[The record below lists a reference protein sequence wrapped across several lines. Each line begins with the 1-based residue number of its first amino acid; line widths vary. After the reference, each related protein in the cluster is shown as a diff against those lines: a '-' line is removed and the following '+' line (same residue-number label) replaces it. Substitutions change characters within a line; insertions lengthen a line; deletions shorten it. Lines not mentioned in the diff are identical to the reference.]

1 MSPADFRNV
10 CAYSQTLANALQH
23 WLSRRVDTLSQSEAS
38 MLLDSY
44 THLALLAGGMS
55 GYLSRQTKAMELLG
69 QLEKIAL
76 AREGIEPRSL
86 ERAKMS
92 SLIDDIRRELAIVPE
107 RMQDE

>member
-1 MSPADFRNV
+1 MSEVNVHNV

-23 WLSRRVDTLSQSEAS
+23 WLSRNVPNLSQSEAS
-38 MLLDSY
+38 MMLDSY

-55 GYLSRQTKAMELLG
+55 AYLSRQTKAMELLG

-76 AREGIEPRSL
+76 AKEGIEPRFL

-92 SLIDDIRRELAIVPE
+92 SLIDDIRRELVIVPTPQE
-107 RMQDE
+107 S

>member
-23 WLSRRVDTLSQSEAS
+23 WLSHRVETLSQSEAS

-55 GYLSRQTKAMELLG
+55 GYLSRQSKAMELLG
-69 QLEKIAL
+69 QLEKL
-76 AREGIEPRSL
+76 ASEDIEPRLL
-86 ERAKMS
+86 ERSRMI
-92 SLIDDIRRELAIVPE
+92 SLINGIRRELAIVPE

>member
-1 MSPADFRNV
+1 MSATDFRNI

-23 WLSRRVDTLSQSEAS
+23 WLARNTANLSQSEAS
-38 MLLDSY
+38 MMLDTY

-76 AREGIEPRSL
+76 ASEGIEPRFL

-92 SLIDDIRRELAIVPE
+92 ALIDDIRRELVVVPAE
-107 RMQDE
+107 PRQ